1 MNAKDKQKIIDHYQ
15 KGQGSIQDI
24 ARVYRY
30 TVQEVLQVLGMTD
43 LLEVE
48 TQGDLVDSSEV
59 GPGIQLEQSK
69 IHGVSYTTD

>member
-1 MNAKDKQKIIDHYQ
+1 MNEDDKQKIIDHYQ

-30 TVQEVLQVLGMTD
+30 SVQEVLQVLGMTD

-48 TQGDLVDSSEV
+48 TQGDMVDSSEV
-59 GPGIQLEQSK
+59 GPDVPLEYSK
-69 IHGVSYTTD
+69 KHNINFTSD

>member
-30 TVQEVLQVLGMTD
+30 TVEEVLLVLGMTD
-43 LLEVE
+43 LLSVE

-59 GPGIQLEQSK
+59 GPGVQLE
-69 IHGVSYTTD
+69 YTKTHDVRYSTD